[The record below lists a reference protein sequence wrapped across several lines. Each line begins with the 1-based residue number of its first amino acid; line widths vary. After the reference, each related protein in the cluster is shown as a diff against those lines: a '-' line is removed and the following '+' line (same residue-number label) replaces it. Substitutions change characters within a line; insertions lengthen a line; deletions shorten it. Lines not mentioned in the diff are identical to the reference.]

1 MDWKSL
7 FFSAEGR
14 IGRQAFW
21 IGWLMLLG
29 AHVVAGWIPVL
40 GQVIGLAAIFAW
52 VCLCTKR
59 LHDMGRSGWWQV
71 LPIVLGPVLIIGSA
85 LWIGM
90 GAILAEITNGDA
102 GWAAL
107 AGVGGLFVSLAIAC
121 VSVIAF
127 TLWWGHRRPARREPL
142 RRTAADADGGLGLKP
157 KR

>member
-29 AHVVAGWIPVL
+29 AHVIAGWIPL
-40 GQVIGLAAIFAW
+40 IGQVIALAAIFAW

-59 LHDMGRSGWWQV
+59 LHDMGRTGWWQV
-71 LPIVLGPVLIIGSA
+71 VPIVLGPVLIVGSA
-85 LWIGM
+85 MWIGL
-90 GAILAEITNGDA
+90 GAILAEVTNGDA
-102 GWAAL
+102 GFAAL

-121 VSVIAF
+121 VSVLAF
-127 TLWWGHRRPARREPL
+127 TLWVGISEGQVGENRYGEPPLTPAMV
-142 RRTAADADGGLGLKP
+142 
-157 KR
+157 